1 MQASKLR
8 KKESKRF
15 VSELE
20 LDSELFVFFR
30 VLFFFVIYASVFC
43 VRESEV
49 YFSGYLTVFLLCFKF
64 LADTCWLLVRARLA

>member
-20 LDSELFVFFR
+20 LDSELFVFF
-30 VLFFFVIYASVFC
+30 VF
-43 VRESEV
+43 
-49 YFSGYLTVFLLCFKF
+49 YFSS
-64 LADTCWLLVRARLA
+64 